1 MPLTIDHLIAEIK
14 KNDPSTDTDLVVLA
28 YEFAN
33 TAHAGQRRKS
43 GEPYIQ
49 HALATAITLARIH
62 ADTTVII
69 AGLLHDVPEDTE
81 RTLADVEANFGTE
94 VKTLVEGITK
104 VGTIKYRGVE
114 RYAEN
119 LKKMFIA
126 MAADLRVII
135 IKFADRLHN
144 LQTLDALPPAKQQ
157 RIARETVDIY
167 VPIAA
172 LLGMW
177 YFKHRLED
185 LCFQYLYT
193 EEYKKLQY
201 RYEIEKL
208 YENRQFIEK
217 TKRTLV
223 PHLQRE
229 DINFEIDGR
238 FKSLYSIFKKMQR
251 KDRKFS
257 EIYDVFALRI
267 TVDEIADCYRVIG
280 IIHSLWKPK
289 TNRFKDYIAVPKPN
303 GYRALHTTVFGPGG
317 KITEFQVLTRK
328 MYEESLYGI
337 AAHWFYKNRQGR
349 GQPQLERQPKWISDI
364 LEMVRK
370 GDSHTEFLSDVKLG
384 VFQNRIFVF
393 TPKGDVI
400 DLPEGATPVDFA
412 YAVHTEIG
420 NQCVGVMINDTIG
433 KLDQELKSG
442 DLVEILT
449 DSRRARPGRDWLKFA
464 KTQRA
469 RDKIKIALKDQRG
482 GFSRFIRWK

>member
-1 MPLTIDHLIAEIK
+1 MPLTIDHIITEIK
-14 KNDPSTDTDLVVLA
+14 KNEPDADTDLVTLA
-28 YEFAN
+28 YEFADK
-33 TAHAGQRRKS
+33 AHAGQRRKS

-49 HALATAITLARIH
+49 HSLATALTLARIH
-62 ADTTVII
+62 ADTEII
-69 AGLLHDVPEDTE
+69 VAGLLHDVPEDTP
-81 RTLADVEANFGTE
+81 RTLKDVEDNFGPTI
-94 VKTLVEGITK
+94 KTLVEGITK

-126 MAADLRVII
+126 MAADIRVII

-144 LQTLDALPPAKQQ
+144 LQTLDALPPHKQE
-157 RIARETVDIY
+157 RIARETLDIY

-185 LCFQYLYT
+185 LCFQYLYS

-208 YENRQFIEK
+208 YENRQFIQK
-217 TKRTLV
+217 TKNILV
-223 PHLQRE
+223 PRLRNE
-229 DINFEIDGR
+229 GINFEIDGR
-238 FKSLYSIFKKMQR
+238 FKNLYSIFKKMQR

-267 TVDEIADCYRVIG
+267 IVDEIADCYRVIG
-280 IIHSLWKPK
+280 IIHSIWRPK
-289 TNRFKDYIAVPKPN
+289 SNRFKDYIAVPKPN

-317 KITEFQVLTRK
+317 KITEFQVLTKK
-328 MYEESLYGI
+328 MHEESLYGI
-337 AAHWFYKNRQGR
+337 AAHWFYKNRQ
-349 GQPQLERQPKWISDI
+349 PKLERQPKWINDI
-364 LEMVRK
+364 LEMMRK
-370 GDSHTEFLSDVKLG
+370 SKTHDEFISDVKLG
-384 VFQNRIFVF
+384 VFQKRIFVF

-400 DLPEGATPVDFA
+400 DLPEGATPIDFA

-442 DLVEILT
+442 DLVEVLT
-449 DSRRARPGRDWLKFA
+449 DSRRPRPGRDWLKFA

-469 RDKIKIALKDQRG
+469 RDKIKISLKENKG